1 MKVVVLGGSGTQG
14 RAAVYDLARS
24 EAVDE
29 VVNADAAPGELASL
43 RAVADFAK
51 GRDVTLDAADPNAL
65 LELIGAAD
73 VAIDLLPR
81 QFMAGVC
88 AAAVEAGVGV
98 VNTNYSGDLARF
110 DGPAR
115 EAGVAILPECGLDPG
130 IDLVLYGEA
139 ARRFDRLDVIRSYCG
154 GFPEPKAADNPLKY
168 KISWTWEGVLASTV
182 RNSRIIQD
190 GQPIEIPAAHQHD
203 PVFVH
208 EIEFPSLGTLEAI
221 PNGMADRFT
230 EQLGLGSTIRETGRY
245 ALRWPGWSDFWRPL
259 KQFGLLSRDSVVGLP
274 AGTSSYD
281 MLDKVLGPQLEYEE
295 DEKDLV
301 AMVNIFE
308 GLLDGRP
315 TRLTSRLL
323 MERDLTTGLLAMSQA
338 VGFTASIVAQMIAA
352 GEIAETGLLS
362 PVSHIPP
369 ARFFEELA
377 GRGVAITEQLE
388 SLD

>member
-43 RAVADFAK
+43 RAVADLAK
-51 GRDVTLDAADPNAL
+51 VRDVTLDAADRNAL

-98 VNTNYSGDLARF
+98 VNTNYSADLARF

-154 GFPEPKAADNPLKY
+154 GSARFDGPRFAD
-168 KISWTWEGVLASTV
+168 
-182 RNSRIIQD
+182 
-190 GQPIEIPAAHQHD
+190 H
-203 PVFVH
+203 
-208 EIEFPSLGTLEAI
+208 
-221 PNGMADRFT
+221 
-230 EQLGLGSTIRETGRY
+230 
-245 ALRWPGWSDFWRPL
+245 PGW
-259 KQFGLLSRDSVVGLP
+259 
-274 AGTSSYD
+274 
-281 MLDKVLGPQLEYEE
+281 
-295 DEKDLV
+295 
-301 AMVNIFE
+301 
-308 GLLDGRP
+308 
-315 TRLTSRLL
+315 
-323 MERDLTTGLLAMSQA
+323 
-338 VGFTASIVAQMIAA
+338 TA
-352 GEIAETGLLS
+352 
-362 PVSHIPP
+362 
-369 ARFFEELA
+369 
-377 GRGVAITEQLE
+377 
-388 SLD
+388 D